1 MARELRESP
10 ASHQR
15 VTTVVLISCW
25 GVLYIHGGL
34 LVYVDESIGSN
45 TDHDGMR
52 TILGSNSNVA
62 VYDMRPSRRCWAR
75 HPLVCQYIYLDIKI
89 IPPLVSRNW
98 NATMHGTGGKF
109 ADIALTC

>member
-34 LVYVDESIGSN
+34 LVYMGESIGSN

-62 VYDMRPSRRCWAR
+62 VYDLRTSRRCWAR
-75 HPLVCQYIYLDIKI
+75 QLLVCQYIYLDIKTI
-89 IPPLVSRNW
+89 SPFRVEKLECNDAR
-98 NATMHGTGGKF
+98 HGRKF
-109 ADIALTC
+109 ADIAVTC